1 MFLVECE
8 MGEWGVELL
17 TLGTQGLIVIG
28 TIGEGLGRHV
38 TGGSLEGNS
47 LVFMQSQVN
56 FVM

>member
-1 MFLVECE
+1 